1 MGSESILFASIEG
14 HARPISILKR
24 ALANNSLAHAY
35 LFSGEQGI
43 GKRMTAC
50 ALAAAVNCPNARSED
65 GCGTCPSCRKIST
78 QGHPDV
84 HFLEPDGD
92 EIKIEQIRQV
102 QDYLALKPFEGTKK
116 ILIVDGA
123 ESLNQASSNAFL
135 KTLEEPP
142 GDTLIILLTSLPQS
156 LLATIRSRCQEI
168 RFHPLPRRI
177 LAQALVQKR
186 GLSEEDAWFLAA
198 LAQGSLGRGLQMDIA
213 LEKSDRKDIISLL
226 SGLKSLGPGE
236 LLTHADS
243 YAKDRDRFER
253 LLAIGVE
260 WLRDMMVARLNGD
273 AALLINAYANTPP
286 GQEENRFSLQKI
298 LADME
303 LFFLSRS
310 LLERRVSTQLVA
322 ENLFFGLGKG

>member
-1 MGSESILFASIEG
+1 MEPGNILFSSIEG
-14 HARPISILKR
+14 HVLPISILKR
-24 ALANNSLAHAY
+24 ALANNALAHAY

-43 GKRMTAC
+43 GKRMTAN

-65 GCGTCPSCRKIST
+65 GCGICPSCRKISSHR
-78 QGHPDV
+78 HPDV
-84 HFLEPDGD
+84 HLLKPDGD

-102 QDYLALKPFEGTKK
+102 QNYLSLRPFEGTKK

-135 KTLEEPP
+135 KTLEEPS

-168 RFHPLPRRI
+168 RFHPLPRRV
-177 LAQALVQKR
+177 LAKALMIKR
-186 GLSEEDAWFLAA
+186 GLSEGDAWFLAA
-198 LAQGSLGRGLQMDIA
+198 LAQGSLGLGLQMDIA
-213 LEKSDRKDIISLL
+213 QEKSDRKDIIDLL
-226 SGLKSLGPGE
+226 SGLESLGPGE
-236 LLTHADS
+236 LLAHADS

-260 WLRDMMVARLNGD
+260 WLRDMMVARLSGD
-273 AALLINAYANTPP
+273 AALLVHADEKILFSKA
-286 GQEENRFSLQKI
+286 ENRFSLQKI
-298 LADME
+298 LADFE
-303 LFFLSRS
+303 LFFMSRN